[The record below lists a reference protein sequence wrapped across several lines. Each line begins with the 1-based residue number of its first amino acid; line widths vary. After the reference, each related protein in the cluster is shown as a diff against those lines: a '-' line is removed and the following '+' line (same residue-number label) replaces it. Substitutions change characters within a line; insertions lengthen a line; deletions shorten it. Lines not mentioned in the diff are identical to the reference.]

1 MTPSDPEVHRLNS
14 LPADQVSGLATPVA
28 VVSPTA
34 ERVERL
40 ARGLAARGDAVIV
53 LRSTSLAE
61 ARTAAWGGARVVVLD
76 LDVGDDA
83 SADEPEPAAAGLP
96 SFVVVTD
103 RPDDRLGGWLIDGCS
118 VVPRRASLDALA
130 AAVRAAANG
139 LVTTAAPFAAEALR
153 YERTGVARPAH
164 AAPLGGPL
172 TPRERQ
178 VLAEMSHGR
187 SNREIG
193 GVLGISAHTAKFHV
207 AQIIAKLDAQSRG
220 HAIAKAMRA
229 GIVDT
234 SELER

>member
-1 MTPSDPEVHRLNS
+1 LNS
-14 LPADQVSGLATPVA
+14 LPADHAAGLATPVA

-40 ARGLAARGDAVIV
+40 ARGLAARGDAAIV
-53 LRSTSLAE
+53 LRSTSLVE
-61 ARTAAWGGARVVVLD
+61 ARAAAWGGARVVVLD
-76 LDVGDDA
+76 LDVVDAGDGA
-83 SADEPEPAAAGLP
+83 SADEPDAAAAGSP
-96 SFVVVTD
+96 SFVLVTD

-139 LVTTAAPFAAEALR
+139 LVTTSGPFAAEALR
-153 YERTGVARPAH
+153 YERTGVARPAQ

-193 GVLGISAHTAKFHV
+193 GALGISAHTAKFHV